1 MPSQPKTT
9 PSSSDNIST
18 SFDSLP
24 RSRGRVRLGASAAA
38 LLNEWRTIA
47 AVDHHCHPLR
57 RWPFQLTAV
66 ELRGAFTEALDRQL
80 AEHHVVHT
88 VAYQDA
94 IRRIAGELSCEATES
109 AVLTY
114 RNAAEPGD
122 YARRLMG
129 RTTTGLM
136 LVDNGFATAESFTL
150 PEQEQAIAV
159 TQRQVIRLE
168 TVAENLIHDA
178 NDPRE
183 WFDAVR
189 AALRADV
196 QGGAVGVKTICAYRA
211 TLKLQP
217 VDTDAMGV
225 AFSALRLRAQH
236 GQHPRLSGSA
246 LCHALLFEAALEC
259 RELDVPLQ
267 VHCGFGDPDE
277 DLAET
282 SPLGLRPL
290 FTDPTYRG
298 LRIALLHCYPYH
310 REAAYLC
317 SVFPDVY
324 MDLSLTIPFA
334 GLEGDR
340 AMREALG
347 LCPISKLLYA
357 SDASRYPEVFFVAAM
372 AHREALAEALSELLD
387 RHIINTAAAAE
398 AGRQVLSENAKRV
411 YRLRD

>member
-1 MPSQPKTT
+1 
-9 PSSSDNIST
+9 
-18 SFDSLP
+18 
-24 RSRGRVRLGASAAA
+24 
-38 LLNEWRTIA
+38 
-47 AVDHHCHPLR
+47 
-57 RWPFQLTAV
+57 
-66 ELRGAFTEALDRQL
+66 
-80 AEHHVVHT
+80 VVHT

-94 IRRIAGELSCEATES
+94 IRRIAGELQCDSNEAAILAYRS
-109 AVLTY
+109 A
-114 RNAAEPGD
+114 ADPGD
-122 YARRLMG
+122 YARRLLT
-129 RTTTGLM
+129 RTATAVM
-136 LVDNGFATAESFTL
+136 LVDNGFATADSFTL
-150 PEQEQAIAV
+150 PEQEQAIGI
-159 TQRQVIRLE
+159 TPRQIIRLE
-168 TVAENLIHDA
+168 TVAENLIHYA

-183 WFDAVR
+183 WFAAVR

-196 QGGAVGVKTICAYRA
+196 ERGAVGVKTICAYRA

-217 VDTDAMGV
+217 VDTDALGV
-225 AFSALRLRAQH
+225 AFSAMRLRAEH
-236 GQHPRLSGSA
+236 GQHPRLSGNA

-298 LRIALLHCYPYH
+298 VRVALLHCYPYH

-334 GLEGDR
+334 GLEGGR

-347 LCPISKLLYA
+347 LCPTSKLLYA

-372 AHREALAEALSELLD
+372 AHREALAEALGELVD
-387 RHIINTAAAAE
+387 RHIMDTAAAAN
-398 AGRQVLSENAKRV
+398 AGRQVLSENAMRV
-411 YRLRD
+411 YHLPA

>member
-1 MPSQPKTT
+1 MADSAGQLLRAWADQP
-9 PSSSDNIST
+9 
-18 SFDSLP
+18 
-24 RSRGRVRLGASAAA
+24 
-38 LLNEWRTIA
+38 
-47 AVDHHCHPLR
+47 AVDHHCHPLQ

-66 ELRGAFTEALDRQL
+66 ELRGAFTEALDPQL

-94 IRRIAGELSCEATES
+94 IRRIAGELPCEASES

-129 RTTTGLM
+129 RTTTSLM

-150 PEQEQAIAV
+150 PDQEQATGIS
-159 TQRQVIRLE
+159 QRQIIRLE
-168 TVAENLIHDA
+168 TVAENLIHYA

-183 WFDAVR
+183 WFEAVR

-196 QGGAVGVKTICAYRA
+196 GGGAVGVKTICAYRA
-211 TLKLQP
+211 TLKLEP
-217 VDTDAMGV
+217 VETDALGV
-225 AFSALRLRAQH
+225 AFSATRVRAQR
-236 GQHPRLSGSA
+236 GEHPRLSGSA
-246 LCHALLFEAALEC
+246 LCHALLFEAAMEC

-290 FTDPTYRG
+290 FTDATYRG

-317 SVFPDVY
+317 SMFPDVY

-334 GLEGDR
+334 GLEGGR

-347 LCPISKLLYA
+347 LCPTSKLLYA
-357 SDASRYPEVFFVAAM
+357 SDASRYPEVFFVAAS
-372 AHREALAEALSELLD
+372 AHRDALADALGELID
-387 RHIINTAAAAE
+387 RGVMDTATAAN
-398 AGRQVLSENAKRV
+398 AGRQVLADNAKRV
-411 YRLRD
+411 YHLPD

>member
-1 MPSQPKTT
+1 M
-9 PSSSDNIST
+9 
-18 SFDSLP
+18 
-24 RSRGRVRLGASAAA
+24 GASAAA
-38 LLNEWRTIA
+38 LLDEWRAIVA
-47 AVDHHCHPLR
+47 IDHHCHPLR
-57 RWPFQLTAV
+57 RWPFQLSAV
-66 ELRGAFTEALDRQL
+66 ELRGAFTEALDPQL

-88 VAYQDA
+88 VAYRDA
-94 IRRIAGELSCEATES
+94 IRRIARELQCDSNEA
-109 AVLTY
+109 AILAY
-114 RNAAEPGD
+114 RNAADPGD
-122 YARRLMG
+122 YARRLLA
-129 RTTTGLM
+129 RTATAVM
-136 LVDNGFATAESFTL
+136 LVDDGFATGESFTL
-150 PEQEQAIAV
+150 PEQEQAIAI
-159 TQRQVIRLE
+159 TQRQIIRLE
-168 TVAENLIHDA
+168 TVAENLIHYA

-196 QGGAVGVKTICAYRA
+196 GRGAVGVKTICAYRA

-217 VDTDAMGV
+217 VDTDALGV
-225 AFSALRLRAQH
+225 AFSAMRVRAQH

-259 RELDVPLQ
+259 RALDVPLQ

-298 LRIALLHCYPYH
+298 LRVALLHCYPYH

-334 GLEGDR
+334 GLEGGR

-347 LCPISKLLYA
+347 LCPTSKLLYA
-357 SDASRYPEVFFVAAM
+357 SDASRYPEVFLVAAT
-372 AHREALAEALSELLD
+372 AHREALAEALGELVD
-387 RHIINTAAAAE
+387 RGIMDITTAAN
-398 AGRQVLSENAKRV
+398 AGRQVLAENAKRV
-411 YRLRD
+411 YRLTG

>member
-1 MPSQPKTT
+1 
-9 PSSSDNIST
+9 
-18 SFDSLP
+18 
-24 RSRGRVRLGASAAA
+24 VGASAAA
-38 LLNEWRTIA
+38 LLDEWRTLA
-47 AVDHHCHPLR
+47 AIDHHCHPLR
-57 RWPFQLTAV
+57 RWPFQLSAV
-66 ELRGAFTEALDRQL
+66 ELRGAFTEALDPEL
-80 AEHHVVHT
+80 AEHHVVNT

-94 IRRIAGELSCEATES
+94 IRRIAGEFSCEATES
-109 AVLTY
+109 AVLSY

-129 RTTTGLM
+129 RTTTSLM

-150 PEQEQAIAV
+150 PDQEQATGIS
-159 TQRQVIRLE
+159 QRLIIRLE
-168 TVAENLIHDA
+168 TVAENLIHYA
-178 NDPRE
+178 KDPRE

-196 QGGAVGVKTICAYRA
+196 GGGAVGVKTICAYRA

-225 AFSALRLRAQH
+225 AFSAMRLRAQH

-259 RELDVPLQ
+259 LDLDVPLQ

-334 GLEGDR
+334 GIDGYR

-347 LCPISKLLYA
+347 LCPTSKLLYA
-357 SDASRYPEVFFVAAM
+357 TDASRYPEVFFVAAL
-372 AHREALAEALSELLD
+372 AHREALAEALSELVD
-387 RHIINTAAAAE
+387 RHIMNPAAATN
-398 AGRQVLSENAKRV
+398 AGRQIMAENAKRV
-411 YRLRD
+411 YRLTD

>member
-1 MPSQPKTT
+1 MADAAGELLRAWADQPA
-9 PSSSDNIST
+9 I
-18 SFDSLP
+18 
-24 RSRGRVRLGASAAA
+24 
-38 LLNEWRTIA
+38 
-47 AVDHHCHPLR
+47 DHHCHPLR
-57 RWPFQLTAV
+57 RWPFQLSAV
-66 ELRGAFTEALDRQL
+66 ELRGAFTEALDPQL

-94 IRRIAGELSCEATES
+94 IRRIARELECDSNEA
-109 AVLTY
+109 AILAY
-114 RNAAEPGD
+114 RNAADPGG
-122 YARRLMG
+122 YAKRLLP
-129 RTTTGLM
+129 RTTTAVM

-150 PEQEQAIAV
+150 PEQEQAIGI
-159 TQRQVIRLE
+159 TQRQIIRLE
-168 TVAENLIHDA
+168 TVAENLIHYA
-178 NDPRE
+178 NEPRE

-196 QGGAVGVKTICAYRA
+196 GGGAVGVKTICAYRA

-217 VDTDAMGV
+217 VDTDALGV
-225 AFSALRLRAQH
+225 AFSAMRLRAEH

-298 LRIALLHCYPYH
+298 LRIALLHCYPYQ

-324 MDLSLTIPFA
+324 MDVSLTIPFA
-334 GLEGDR
+334 GLEGNR

-347 LCPISKLLYA
+347 LCPTSKLLYA
-357 SDASRYPEVFFVAAM
+357 SDASRYPEVFLVAAA
-372 AHREALAEALSELLD
+372 AHREALAEALGELVD
-387 RHIINTAAAAE
+387 HRIMNTAAAAN
-398 AGRQVLSENAKRV
+398 AGSQVLAENAKRV
-411 YRLRD
+411 YSLTD